1 MKKISLLILIFIS
14 MFLFKKKKKKTNYIV
29 GEERAFIDK
38 IYEYIEKKPKDYC
51 LVDVRDLNEAYGM
64 GHFRGFIN
72 YDIQNGNT
80 DEFIYKIESMYSKDK
95 TIFIIDEDGSYV
107 ETLQSVLNTRGYK
120 KVIIYLGGYER
131 LKDENKNDFEIV
143 SGIDDCGC

>member
-1 MKKISLLILIFIS
+1 
-14 MFLFKKKKKKTNYIV
+14 
-29 GEERAFIDK
+29 
-38 IYEYIEKKPKDYC
+38 
-51 LVDVRDLNEAYGM
+51 
-64 GHFRGFIN
+64 
-72 YDIQNGNT
+72 
-80 DEFIYKIESMYSKDK
+80 MYSKDK

-143 SGIDDCGC
+143 NGIDDCGC